1 MTQPS
6 SGTATRF
13 FWSWLIGSAAF
24 SILGV
29 VTHAILGDARSA
41 LIASVLAVGIVVI
54 QLCATYG
61 VHALVQER
69 ITGAAYRWALAIAVA
84 LALGAFVLNFVSLR
98 DLVIT
103 WAGTAPVIAWIVPL
117 IIDLGMTASTLAIL
131 ALTDA
136 QRTEQLHASAH
147 PAAQPAA
154 TVHVEVHN
162 MVRTEAHALAQPAQ
176 AGVQSDQAAVHAAVA
191 ARLTA
196 AGVVR
201 IAPER
206 IVNVLD
212 AHAEGIRPGTI
223 ARSLGVGFSTV
234 KNIVAAL
241 AVEGADPH
249 GA

>member
-1 MTQPS
+1 MITH
-6 SGTATRF
+6 SGGATRF

-29 VTHAILGDARSA
+29 VTHAVLGSARSS

-84 LALGAFVLNFVSLR
+84 LALGAFVLNFVALQ

-103 WAGTAPVIAWIVPL
+103 WAGTAPAIAWIVPL

-131 ALTDA
+131 ALTEA
-136 QRTEQLHASAH
+136 QRTEQLHAPTH
-147 PAAQPAA
+147 PDAQPAPS
-154 TVHVEVHN
+154 VHVEVRNTVHAD
-162 MVRTEAHALAQPAQ
+162 AHAVAQPVHAAEQ
-176 AGVQSDQAAVHAAVA
+176 VERAAVHTAIAM
-191 ARLTA
+191 RLTDSGA
-196 AGVVR
+196 VR

-206 IVNVLD
+206 VVRVLD
-212 AHAEGIRPGTI
+212 AHAEGVRPGTI

-234 KNIVAAL
+234 KNIVAAV
-241 AVEGADPH
+241 AAEGSGSD

>member
-1 MTQPS
+1 MTDD
-6 SGTATRF
+6 ATRF

-29 VTHAILGDARSA
+29 VTHAVLGNARSS

-69 ITGAAYRWALAIAVA
+69 ITGAAYRWALAIAIA
-84 LALGAFVLNFVSLR
+84 LALGAFVLNFVALQ

-103 WAGTAPVIAWIVPL
+103 WAGTAPAIAWIVPL

-131 ALTDA
+131 ALTEA
-136 QRTEQLHASAH
+136 QRTEQLNAPTH
-147 PAAQPAA
+147 PDAQPAPS
-154 TVHVEVHN
+154 VHVEVHN
-162 MVRTEAHALAQPAQ
+162 TVHADAHAVAQPVHAAEQ
-176 AGVQSDQAAVHAAVA
+176 VERAAVHAAIA
-191 ARLTA
+191 TRLTDS
-196 AGVVR
+196 GVVR

-206 IVNVLD
+206 VVRVLD
-212 AHAEGIRPGTI
+212 AHAEGVRPGTI

-234 KNIVAAL
+234 KNIVAAVT
-241 AVEGADPH
+241 VEGSGSD

>member
-1 MTQPS
+1 MTDD
-6 SGTATRF
+6 ATRF

-29 VTHAILGDARSA
+29 VTHAVLGNARSS

-84 LALGAFVLNFVSLR
+84 LALGAFVLNFVALQ

-103 WAGTAPVIAWIVPL
+103 WAGTAPAIAWIVPL

-131 ALTDA
+131 ALTEA
-136 QRTEQLHASAH
+136 QRTEQLHTHAH
-147 PAAQPAA
+147 PDAQPAPS
-154 TVHVEVHN
+154 VHVEVHN
-162 MVRTEAHALAQPAQ
+162 TVHADAHAVAQPVHAAEQ
-176 AGVQSDQAAVHAAVA
+176 VERAAVHAAIA
-191 ARLTA
+191 MRLTDS
-196 AGVVR
+196 GVVR

-206 IVNVLD
+206 VVRVLD
-212 AHAEGIRPGTI
+212 AHAEGVRPGTI

-234 KNIVAAL
+234 KNIVAAV
-241 AVEGADPH
+241 AAEGSGSD